1 MPQATRCTVAFPSA
15 FDQLPLSVK
24 TRASGVSIVFFLSLA
39 APAMSVLALLVGA
52 LIALGSESLAVAR
65 QHPGAALQ
73 SLAGLALCTAL
84 FVLPALRVVRS
95 LLHRQSIRI
104 DLDGVRVAERHFWR
118 QRGWTAPLADFRGL
132 SHVVRT
138 TISGQRHELVLLP
151 RRQGRPLL
159 LLAAENI
166 AEETVAGL
174 ATLLRLRAIPAS
186 ELRRPRRGQARFA
199 VPALRSAAQASV

>member
-1 MPQATRCTVAFPSA
+1 MPQATRSTNALPRA

-24 TRASGVSIVFFLSLA
+24 TRASGASIVLFLSLA
-39 APAMSVLALLVGA
+39 APAMSLLALLVGA
-52 LIALGSESLAVAR
+52 LTALGSETLTVAR

-73 SLAGLALCTAL
+73 GMAGLALCTVL

-138 TISGQRHELVLLP
+138 TISGQRHELMLLP

-159 LLAAENI
+159 LLAGENI
-166 AEETVAGL
+166 AEETVVGL
-174 ATLLRLRAIPAS
+174 ATLLRLPAIPAG

-199 VPALRSAAQASV
+199 VPALQAAAPASF